1 MNYSNES
8 LEMLK
13 YSLLILI
20 ALATTGFVFFIYQ
33 LKFISNKAWMLTALT
48 GMLSMII
55 FNTYLTALPI
65 VVYNMNSIIGIK
77 VITFPIEDIGYL
89 VMALVLLPPL
99 FEKLSDE
106 ERKNNK

>member
-1 MNYSNES
+1 MNCSKES
-8 LEMLK
+8 LVMLK
-13 YSLLILI
+13 YSLLILVI
-20 ALATTGFVFFIYQ
+20 FVTAGFVFFIYQ
-33 LKFISNKAWMLTALT
+33 LKFISSKAWLLTSLASL
-48 GMLSMII
+48 LSMII

-89 VMALVLLPPL
+89 LMALALLPPL